1 MENHAF
7 VADNFD
13 NLKTLQ
19 RKERTLLVS
28 ICPLVMVIVYKN

>member
-7 VADNFD
+7 VADHFD
-13 NLKTLQ
+13 NLKTLK

-28 ICPLVMVIVYKN
+28 ICIPGYGRLSQ